1 MLELDTFDENEEPE
15 VDDIVY
21 TIMLHGRQMSEEVK
35 VNPDDELPARAHARA
50 HTRPCARTHR

>member
-1 MLELDTFDENEEPE
+1 VLELDTFDENEEPE

-35 VNPDDELPARAHARA
+35 VGESR
-50 HTRPCARTHR
+50 

>member
-35 VNPDDELPARAHARA
+35 VGESR
-50 HTRPCARTHR
+50 